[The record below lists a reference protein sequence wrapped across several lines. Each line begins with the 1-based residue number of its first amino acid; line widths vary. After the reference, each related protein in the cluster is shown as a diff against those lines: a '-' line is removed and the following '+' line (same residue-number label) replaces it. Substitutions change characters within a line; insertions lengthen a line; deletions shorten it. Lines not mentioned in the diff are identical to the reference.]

1 MVETS
6 YDRHMKSDRRIP
18 LSFSL
23 IRRHILVDDPLPRFQ
38 EEEICAS
45 PSLSLLKSSRG
56 SIGRSGEVSGALL
69 LFHRHLAEEDLVED
83 AEFAFAAGAP
93 RVDINQTTWS
103 ARWRNVIE
111 VLLVVVIILL
121 AVAPVRF
128 LDEHQPSDRALTHRP
143 KLVVGLRVPSLFWR
157 GVALAQSGVVLRQK
171 GAHRPVVGC
180 DWPSL
185 VTHFALQDG
194 RG

>member
-69 LFHRHLAEEDLVED
+69 LFHRHLAEEDLV
-83 AEFAFAAGAP
+83 
-93 RVDINQTTWS
+93 VDQ
-103 ARWRNVIE
+103 
-111 VLLVVVIILL
+111 
-121 AVAPVRF
+121 
-128 LDEHQPSDRALTHRP
+128 
-143 KLVVGLRVPSLFWR
+143 
-157 GVALAQSGVVLRQK
+157 
-171 GAHRPVVGC
+171 GC
-180 DWPSL
+180 
-185 VTHFALQDG
+185 
-194 RG
+194 